1 MNAPAVPPAAAAP
14 VAKKIAIAHDQLVV
28 ASFEFAGA
36 HIPQASGGG
45 IIFRQHRIEL
55 TAERHSFLDLTEQ
68 LVALLVQ
75 QLLAVMRPHPSF
87 EEAMTEALERLAE
100 KL

>member
-1 MNAPAVPPAAAAP
+1 MFRQLQQLRLLV
-14 VAKKIAIAHDQLVV
+14 KKIAIAHDQLVV

-55 TAERHSFLDLTEQ
+55 TAERHSFLG
-68 LVALLVQ
+68 
-75 QLLAVMRPHPSF
+75 PH
-87 EEAMTEALERLAE
+87 
-100 KL
+100 

>member
-1 MNAPAVPPAAAAP
+1 MFRQLQQLRLLV
-14 VAKKIAIAHDQLVV
+14 KKIAIAHDQLVV
-28 ASFEFAGA
+28 ASFEFPGA

-75 QLLAVMRPHPSF
+75 QLLVKAGGLHHQAQSP
-87 EEAMTEALERLAE
+87 AL
-100 KL
+100 